1 MEHFLD
7 LQKTKIFSSC
17 TEFEC
22 RAMMH
27 CFKARFKTFL
37 KNEKVILQGD
47 PMEDVVLVVKGEAMV
62 QHIDTMGNITIISE
76 LERGDMYGLE
86 GAFAGVENYKDT
98 LIATQKTLVLFLNK
112 HRIITPC
119 SNRCIKHEKV
129 IRHIMEIVAESHIK
143 LKEKLTHMSKK
154 TTRDKLLSYFNAV
167 SKKAESEYFEIPF
180 NKTELANYLSVDRS
194 AMTTELSKMK
204 DDGIIDFDKNQYR
217 LIDKKSGK
225 NKGRK

>member
-1 MEHFLD
+1 
-7 LQKTKIFSSC
+7 
-17 TEFEC
+17 
-22 RAMMH
+22 
-27 CFKARFKTFL
+27 
-37 KNEKVILQGD
+37 
-47 PMEDVVLVVKGEAMV
+47 
-62 QHIDTMGNITIISE
+62 
-76 LERGDMYGLE
+76 
-86 GAFAGVENYKDT
+86 
-98 LIATQKTLVLFLNK
+98 
-112 HRIITPC
+112 
-119 SNRCIKHEKV
+119 
-129 IRHIMEIVAESHIK
+129 MEIVAESHIK